1 VTAGTKAQGY
11 MSDIAAAAYQLTTGA
26 VIKTPY
32 DWQTKAYERLS
43 LQESDA
49 SYLITTPTGAGKT
62 EAVTIP
68 GLGPRR
74 GGAPRRLYLIG
85 DDNAPLD
92 DYLYRLVPYLK
103 TASLADNTPRTVY
116 VDTPRG
122 DTTPIPCRRFL
133 PEGGSEE
140 MVVLNPLEA
149 DVDLVLTSLA
159 RFREIFFGGGGLHAL
174 PSALTMPGTA
184 PGRRD
189 LFYFDEAHS
198 YETDAFEEFQRL
210 VEFLFAADMDVVVG
224 SSTLSDPY
232 RQELGFLEPLDVP
245 EVGESGITLEYHP
258 DIITSEHSVRLALSV
273 VSKVSRVVV
282 VTEDAEAAI
291 EVFTELHQSGQ
302 HDVLLYLRRQPP
314 HERRAVYAEI
324 KQRES
329 EGKGYVLVTTGTA
342 IESGDISADV
352 LITTFCLPESLILR
366 AGRCRR
372 KSKETGGKVIVL
384 GHDLTHA
391 ERTLNP
397 TLLGDYKSALKE
409 MSDTSFQA
417 NDFKNFI

>member
-1 VTAGTKAQGY
+1 

-26 VIKTPY
+26 LITTPY

-85 DDNAPLD
+85 AENASLD

-103 TASLADNTPRTVY
+103 TASQSDNTPRTVY

-149 DVDLVLTSLA
+149 DVDLVLTSIA
-159 RFREIFFGGGGLHAL
+159 RFKEIFFGGGGLHAL
-174 PSALTMPGTA
+174 PSALTLPGTD
-184 PGRRD
+184 PERRD

-224 SSTLSDPY
+224 SSTLSNPY
-232 RQELGFLEPLDVP
+232 RQELGFLESLDIP
-245 EVGESGITLEYHP
+245 STSDPKITLEYHP
-258 DIITSEHSVRLALSV
+258 EIHTSEHEVRVALSITA
-273 VSKVSRVVV
+273 STSRVVL
-282 VTEDAEAAI
+282 VTETAESAI
-291 EVFTELHQSGQ
+291 ELFTELHQSGQ

-324 KQRES
+324 KERES
-329 EGKGYVLVTTGTA
+329 EGKGYVVVTTGAA
-342 IESGDISADV
+342 IESADISADV
-352 LITTFCLPESLILR
+352 LMTTFCLPENLILR

-372 KSKETGGKVIVL
+372 RSDDGPGKVIVL
-384 GHDLTHA
+384 GDTLSHA
-391 ERTLNP
+391 DRTPNP
-397 TLLGDYKSALKE
+397 TVLGDYCAALKA
-409 MSDTSFQA
+409 MSGSAFHADE
-417 NDFKNFI
+417 FKNYI